1 MKKVR
6 KLLLR
11 LAMRKHAENWFFGR
25 ARGDLDTRR
34 KLLNQ
39 FRRIER
45 HVRCDHSEKEML
57 VMVEFLLTSHLRGCM
72 VECGC
77 YQGGSSA
84 KLSLVA
90 RVTGRKLFICD
101 SFQGLPAP
109 ARGDGAFTDLSTGEE
124 SLFGEGKFASR
135 IEIVRENVREFG
147 DLSVCTFIPGFF
159 QQSLPT
165 LVNDSIAFAPC
176 FVFSD
181 ADLIS
186 STRDVIRNLWPALQD
201 GGRLYTHD
209 ANLIGFVK
217 GIMDPRF
224 WTSEIGEEPPVIF
237 GAGYG
242 CGFGARNIAF
252 ISKSKDDHGTI
263 G

>member
-1 MKKVR
+1 MKKLR
-6 KLLLR
+6 KLLIWLV
-11 LAMRKHAENWFFGR
+11 MRRHAENWFFGR

-34 KLLNQ
+34 KLLQQ

-57 VMVEFLLTSHLRGCM
+57 VMAEFLLTSPLRGCM

-77 YQGGSSA
+77 FQGGSSA

-90 RVTGRKLFICD
+90 RVTGRKLLICD
-101 SFQGLPAP
+101 SFQGLPSP
-109 ARGDGAFTDLSTGEE
+109 GTGDGAFADLSTGEE

-135 IEIVRENVREFG
+135 MEIVRENVREFG
-147 DLSVCTFIPGFF
+147 DLSVCTFVPGFF
-159 QQSLPT
+159 QQSLPK
-165 LVNDSIAFAPC
+165 LVNDSRAFAPC

-186 STRDVIRNLWPALQD
+186 STRDVISNLWPVLQD

-209 ANLIGFVK
+209 ANLIGLVK
-217 GIMDPRF
+217 GIMDRQF
-224 WTSEIGEEPPVIF
+224 WTSEVGEEPPVIF

-242 CGFGARNIAF
+242 CGFGAGTIAF
-252 ISKSKDDHGTI
+252 MAKWL
-263 G
+263 